1 MDYSDDFHCTN
12 LLHVPTNR
20 SFQTRQEGLYDQDYL
35 FHHAE
40 PSTTHF
46 SREGRQMR
54 DIINRSSQSA
64 VSTLAS
70 IFSAQHQTSNLYGP
84 SPIPLLNPPYTML
97 LKENDF
103 LQAASCYSP
112 RVSSTSSHSCPSIHS
127 LSSMT
132 AILGSPFAPKPLA
145 PLSTPVKH
153 DSNTDT
159 EHFSPATHLS
169 DGSSAF
175 YKAMDTVDS
184 LLNIRNFSDGSVAF
198 YNAMNSMDSPFK
210 NSSIPSWTSSDPD
223 LSPVIRAPPAS
234 SLSYPYQSPP
244 KTKISFMVS
253 DENRPPTSVQAVPA
267 TPKRSL
273 RQSSAAPVSSSS
285 RSSPN
290 TKTLFNVDSIRTS
303 STCLT
308 LSPLSPLT
316 PSQSP
321 QPPQRQKRKRQLL
334 KKGHEEDEASPSSSP
349 VPSKKRRVQR
359 PKARE
364 PNLSS
369 QKTQVPDVTLGYH
382 YTIRSFPDIEVSL
395 DFPLFYRRYP
405 LSSYLQLEGAESPCT
420 LFGVKHPGGIYNPPR
435 SPFDLYTPRFVQ
447 GKGAEKVGLCPIC
460 IESHSRG
467 GEDKALWLAM
477 KFSALK

>member
-1 MDYSDDFHCTN
+1 MDYFLESDDFHGTN
-12 LLHVPTNR
+12 LLHVPANR
-20 SFQTRQEGLYDQDYL
+20 SFQTRPEGLCDHDYL

-46 SREGRQMR
+46 SRDGHPMQ

-103 LQAASCYSP
+103 LQAASYSP
-112 RVSSTSSHSCPSIHS
+112 RVSSTSSHSCPGIHP

-132 AILGSPFAPKPLA
+132 AILGSPFASKPLA
-145 PLSTPVKH
+145 PSFALSTPVKH

-159 EHFSPATHLS
+159 GHFSPATHLS

-175 YKAMDTVDS
+175 YKAMNAVDS
-184 LLNIRNFSDGSVAF
+184 PLNIRNFSEGSVAF
-198 YNAMNSMDSPFK
+198 YNAMDSMDSPFK

-223 LSPVIRAPPAS
+223 LSPVIRAPPVS

-244 KTKISFMVS
+244 KTKFSFMVS
-253 DENRPPTSVQAVPA
+253 DENCPPTSVQAVPA
-267 TPKRSL
+267 T
-273 RQSSAAPVSSSS
+273 PVSSSS

-290 TKTLFNVDSIRTS
+290 TKTLFDVDSTRTS
-303 STCLT
+303 STYFT

-321 QPPQRQKRKRQLL
+321 QLPQRQNRKRQLL
-334 KKGHEEDEASPSSSP
+334 KKGHGEDEAPPSPSP
-349 VPSKKRRVQR
+349 VPCKKRRVQR
-359 PKARE
+359 PKAME
-364 PNLSS
+364 PKLSS
-369 QKTQVPDVTLGYH
+369 QKTQVPDVTLGSH

-405 LSSYLQLEGAESPCT
+405 LSSYLQLEGAE
-420 LFGVKHPGGIYNPPR
+420 
-435 SPFDLYTPRFVQ
+435 
-447 GKGAEKVGLCPIC
+447 
-460 IESHSRG
+460 
-467 GEDKALWLAM
+467 
-477 KFSALK
+477 